1 MKPPNP
7 PDQEFYTERIQ
18 LLFTPSQI
26 EAIKAFAHKRHP
38 YMPLTAA
45 LRQIILTMAK
55 PKYPAAGHKQ

>member
-7 PDQEFYTERIQ
+7 PGQEFYTERIQ

-55 PKYPAAGHKQ
+55 PK